1 MENFAVKRTSIKLQP
16 NCVCVCVRACA
27 CVCKCVRVFERNDPL
42 RKSFNHRAN
51 LSEIPKFHSTQA
63 QGATSGCPPLSLSH
77 SLSSCLFL
85 PLNPFLCLPLT
96 PQSISLLWP
105 ALCQIPCADLIQSVR
120 LFSCIFNVSEH
131 NEHEWE

>member
-27 CVCKCVRVFERNDPL
+27 CVCKCVPAFELNDPL

-77 SLSSCLFL
+77 SISFFLLTHFSVCHSHLNPSPFSVL
-85 PLNPFLCLPLT
+85 PLPNPMRRFD
-96 PQSISLLWP
+96 SISSFIQLHFQ
-105 ALCQIPCADLIQSVR
+105 CQRAQ
-120 LFSCIFNVSEH
+120 
-131 NEHEWE
+131 